1 MPCGPAYPPE
11 HTFRYFGNGG
21 QPRRATFLSP
31 SRQIW
36 TRLGESRRRRPFA
49 KKVAKKGKQEI
60 RNRAPRSKNL
70 QRKWVSSV
78 SLLKVGK
85 SPRGGSFRVSRGF
98 LPFSS
103 FFAAIRSVLS
113 AIFGLPRLYFLV
125 KVWVKRD
132 CVSFKRIAREGGGE
146 EVSFSLLF
154 LFAPLKTRL
163 PERGK
168 GGSFTLIFV
177 PPLLSPFSLSS
188 RTREKMGPFCS
199 S

>member
-1 MPCGPAYPPE
+1 M
-11 HTFRYFGNGG
+11 
-21 QPRRATFLSP
+21 
-31 SRQIW
+31 
-36 TRLGESRRRRPFA
+36 
-49 KKVAKKGKQEI
+49 
-60 RNRAPRSKNL
+60 
-70 QRKWVSSV
+70 SSV

-85 SPRGGSFRVSRGF
+85 SPRGRSFRVSRGF

-146 EVSFSLLF
+146 EISFSLLF

-177 PPLLSPFSLSS
+177 PPFFHLFSSPPEQGRKWGRFVVRKWIGFGKRSGGGRIDRFSLLFWAGVCVGNDEMPNQVSLEA
-188 RTREKMGPFCS
+188 RLTLFPYFWI
-199 S
+199 